1 MAAFLMVLLELAN
14 VLSQLQLPPTVISH
28 LRKMMDSTPAGQVA
42 DLLASMIDLT
52 FAEKLQI
59 LEMTDVKE
67 RLKRVVELV
76 NRQIQVLK
84 ISQELQTTV
93 ENKIGK
99 TQREYLLRQQVCGGN
114 ECRILLQMLINEILF
129 E

>member
-1 MAAFLMVLLELAN
+1 
-14 VLSQLQLPPTVISH
+14 
-28 LRKMMDSTPAGQVA
+28 MMDTTPAGQVA

-84 ISQELQTTV
+84 ISQELQSSV

-99 TQREYLLRQQVCGGN
+99 TQREYLLRQQV
-114 ECRILLQMLINEILF
+114 RQAHPAS
-129 E
+129 